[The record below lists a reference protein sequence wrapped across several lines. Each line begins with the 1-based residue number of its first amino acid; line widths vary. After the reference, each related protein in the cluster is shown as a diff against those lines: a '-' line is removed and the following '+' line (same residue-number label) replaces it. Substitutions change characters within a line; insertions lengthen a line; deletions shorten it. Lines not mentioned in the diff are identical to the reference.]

1 MELDYRKTFEIEII
15 NEFQSA
21 IHSKILN
28 FVLNNEFDKSDS
40 KNLQTNLLNQ
50 LSNMNQINLFKL
62 SLEELETYHE
72 YLRAIKKYADSIT
85 WKIIPQFYISG
96 QHQIEKVTEDKKGSL
111 LRSERSLTN
120 VRRQYLLEKVK
131 EDEIKA
137 SYSDGILKL
146 ILPKDSNKETKKS
159 IPID

>member
-1 MELDYRKTFEIEII
+1 MSNEIQQRNSDAYSMAPFNFFEY
-15 NEFQSA
+15 FSR
-21 IHSKILN
+21 
-28 FVLNNEFDKSDS
+28 
-40 KNLQTNLLNQ
+40 
-50 LSNMNQINLFKL
+50 NLFNDFKPNL
-62 SLEELETYHE
+62 IKTDIHETDNEYIVEAELPGIPKEDIQVTYE
-72 YLRAIKKYADSIT
+72 DGVLT
-85 WKIIPQFYISG
+85 ISG